1 MPGDISY
8 RSTACELLKE
18 NQQGGNKLPPSPLS
32 HPLRLGLSSNCAH

>member
-18 NQQGGNKLPPSPLS
+18 NQQGGNKLPPPHSLTHS
-32 HPLRLGLSSNCAH
+32 D